1 MGGEGPT
8 GNLNSIDKYYTDKGF
23 TPNPPL
29 ELKEKNQVA
38 SYEKPLPEGRVHVK
52 VFRTPKNYVSDLHTD
67 SADPN
72 RNPFRT
78 SRRFRFSRKAHCE
91 ENQKARRQQLRYI
104 NGISGLVA
112 Y

>member
-1 MGGEGPT
+1 VAGEEWPRGD
-8 GNLNSIDKYYTDKGF
+8 LNSIDKYYTDKGF

-52 VFRTPKNYVSDLHTD
+52 VFRTPKYYVLDQHTD

-72 RNPFRT
+72 RNPLGHLADFVSPGKHTKKRVK
-78 SRRFRFSRKAHCE
+78 RRDVS
-91 ENQKARRQQLRYI
+91 N
-104 NGISGLVA
+104 
-112 Y
+112 

>member
-1 MGGEGPT
+1 MT
-8 GNLNSIDKYYTDKGF
+8 GDWPRGDLPSINTYYTDKGF

-52 VFRTPKNYVSDLHTD
+52 VVRTPRYYKLDQHTD

-72 RNPFRT
+72 RNPLGHLADFVNPGEHTIKRIK
-78 SRRFRFSRKAHCE
+78 RRDV
-91 ENQKARRQQLRYI
+91 N
-104 NGISGLVA
+104 N
-112 Y
+112 